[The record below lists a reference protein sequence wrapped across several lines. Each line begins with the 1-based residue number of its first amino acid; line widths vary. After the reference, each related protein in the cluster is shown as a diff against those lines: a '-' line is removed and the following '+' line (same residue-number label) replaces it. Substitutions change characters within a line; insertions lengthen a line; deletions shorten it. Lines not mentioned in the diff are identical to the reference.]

1 MFDDTINEYWDDFE
15 FVYKGEQTMGND
27 LRRNA
32 DESEKAQLTALLEN
46 SEELIM
52 FSLDRDGKYLF
63 FNRRYYQLVQE
74 NWGIEI
80 KPGDDFLTHYLDQ
93 KKRDEAHQL
102 FGRILEGETISQA
115 MTCQPQ
121 NGKGVT
127 DWINRW
133 RPVKNAA
140 NEIDSVICIGI
151 DETEK
156 NAARKKLFEE
166 REKFKVSDMLGYH
179 DQMTGLYNRRF
190 LLDQMERTDQEK
202 YLPISVLM
210 ADINGLE
217 LINDSFGRETGDE
230 VIMKTAEIL
239 MKSCTKEA
247 FVIRYGNDEFV
258 LLLPQTDRDTV
269 KALIGRIQDQLKSL
283 KIGGAI
289 EISLSFGYDSKE
301 KVEENLNN
309 TLKNAEDLMYREK
322 LKKGTSMKSQTIKR
336 VLETL
341 FNHNEGEKEHSIEVG
356 EVSGKIAALLSTDQV
371 FIDQTIRAGELHDI
385 GKITV
390 DDKSLNKLKTL
401 EDSDWTDIRR
411 HPERGFRLL
420 SLVDEYKDIAK
431 IVYEH
436 QERWDGSG
444 YPNGLKGEEI
454 SLQARIVAIA
464 EAYEAM
470 KHKRKSPEEISGEL
484 KACAGTQFD
493 PQLVARFLQA
503 LA

>member
-1 MFDDTINEYWDDFE
+1 MN
-15 FVYKGEQTMGND
+15 ND
-27 LRRNA
+27 LIAKVNEA
-32 DESEKAQLTALLEN
+32 DRAYLHELLEN

-63 FNRRYYQLVQE
+63 FNRRYWQLVHE

-80 KPGDDFLTHYLDQ
+80 KLGDDFLEHYHDQ
-93 KKRDEAHQL
+93 KKRDEVQKL
-102 FGRILEGETISQA
+102 FARVLKGEKISQA
-115 MTCQPQ
+115 MTFQRK
-121 NGKGVT
+121 NNKGTT

-133 RPVKNAA
+133 RPIRNAM
-140 NEIDSVICIGI
+140 NEIESVLCIGI

-156 NAARKKLFEE
+156 NIARKKLFEE

-202 YLPISVLM
+202 NLPISVVM

-217 LINDSFGRETGDE
+217 LINDSFGRESGDE

-239 MKSCTKEA
+239 MKNCAKEA

-258 LLLPQTDRDTV
+258 LLLPETDRETV
-269 KALIGRIQDQLKSL
+269 KALIGRIQDQLTRQQ
-283 KIGGAI
+283 IGGAI
-289 EISLSFGYDSKE
+289 EISVSFGYDTKE

-341 FNHNEGEKEHSIEVG
+341 FNHNEGEKQHSIEVG
-356 EVSGKIAALLSTDQV
+356 EVSGRIAALLSKDQA
-371 FIDQTIRAGELHDI
+371 FIEQTIRAGELHDI

-390 DDKSLNKLKTL
+390 DDKSLNKLKAL

-420 SLVDEYKDIAK
+420 SLVDEYKDIAR

-436 QERWDGSG
+436 QERWDGRG
-444 YPNGLKGEEI
+444 YPNGIKGDEI

-470 KHKRKSPEEISGEL
+470 KHKSKSQEEINMEL
-484 KACAGTQFD
+484 KTCSGTQFD
-493 PQLVARFLQA
+493 PALVDKFLQS

>member
-1 MFDDTINEYWDDFE
+1 
-15 FVYKGEQTMGND
+15 
-27 LRRNA
+27 
-32 DESEKAQLTALLEN
+32 
-46 SEELIM
+46 
-52 FSLDRDGKYLF
+52 
-63 FNRRYYQLVQE
+63 
-74 NWGIEI
+74 
-80 KPGDDFLTHYLDQ
+80 
-93 KKRDEAHQL
+93 
-102 FGRILEGETISQA
+102 
-115 MTCQPQ
+115 
-121 NGKGVT
+121 
-127 DWINRW
+127 
-133 RPVKNAA
+133 
-140 NEIDSVICIGI
+140 
-151 DETEK
+151 
-156 NAARKKLFEE
+156 
-166 REKFKVSDMLGYH
+166 
-179 DQMTGLYNRRF
+179 MTGLYNRRF